1 MDILNAG
8 MALAQKMLGGRSDPY
23 LGYNFAV
30 EFDTMIFAAFTEVS
44 GLSIQTDVE
53 PMKVGGQNNFEYRF
67 PKGTKQTDLVFKHG
81 ITDSNFMWSWY
92 EDIQNGKIVR
102 KNGSIYLL
110 DAQRIPAMW
119 WDFQGAYP
127 IKWEGPVFN
136 AGNNTVAT
144 ESLTLSIQQLI
155 KPTASQATSLVRGA
169 LSMSGALSGSIS
181 VKL

>member
-1 MDILNAG
+1 MDIINTG

-23 LGYNFAV
+23 LAHNFVV
-30 EFDTMIFAAFTEVS
+30 EFDTLIFAGFSEVT
-44 GLSIQTDVE
+44 GLTIQTDVE
-53 PMKVGGQNNFEYRF
+53 PVKVGGQNNFEYKF

-136 AGNNTVAT
+136 AANNTIAT
-144 ESLTLSIQQLI
+144 ESLTFSIQQLI
-155 KPTASQATSLVRGA
+155 KPAASKAGSLARGA
-169 LSMSGALSGSIS
+169 LSMTGELSGSIS
-181 VKL
+181 LKL